1 MGGGGSWLQAPFV
14 FTPDLAYVMGGKD
27 SANYRKFV
35 ELCCTCYQILRKN
48 ANMYSLDRI
57 TAAAKGPL
65 RGLKG
70 PLRTVRYVGGGVVAS
85 SRPYVP
91 SALERTRVPFRFITM
106 FSMMISSGM
115 PELTK
120 EEDIRYLQEA
130 FALDMTDASAV

>member
-65 RGLKG
+65 RGLCV
-70 PLRTVRYVGGGVVAS
+70 PFATLAAASLRRVGRTCLRLLSAPASHLGS
-85 SRPYVP
+85 SRC
-91 SALERTRVPFRFITM
+91 SR
-106 FSMMISSGM
+106 
-115 PELTK
+115 
-120 EEDIRYLQEA
+120 
-130 FALDMTDASAV
+130 

>member
-1 MGGGGSWLQAPFV
+1 MAAGAVRLHARPCVRDGREGLGQLPEVCRALLHV
-14 FTPDLAYVMGGKD
+14 LPDPAEECEHVLTR
-27 SANYRKFV
+27 SNHCSSQR
-35 ELCCTCYQILRKN
+35 
-48 ANMYSLDRI
+48 
-57 TAAAKGPL
+57 P
-65 RGLKG
+65 LKG